1 MRRHTTV
8 RIAIY
13 ALTLSAALSLVSI
26 ATYLIGYR
34 GEWEQVFAAYPA
46 KQRWLW
52 AVALLWSLAAL
63 VAGAALLRRRAWGR
77 TLYVSAAVVA
87 VVAYFMLQPWVLALS
102 AVPVLAVTSAILLS
116 RLGTRYLTDAPAV
129 SAMPPKRTFFAIA
142 ILAVSAIVFTISYQ
156 GVTLRL
162 GWMLTVFHRPGVSF
176 LGALLGLVIG
186 AGLMPKDKRAWA
198 FGMGLMVSV
207 VIMAATVLGYL
218 PYASPLVRLLGPGY
232 REYVIDL
239 KVINTMQVLFGL
251 LAVWMLR
258 KGQVVE
264 PKQPKPPEPTKPL
277 SWPDY
282 R

>member
-1 MRRHTTV
+1 MQRHTTV

-26 ATYLIGYR
+26 ATYLIGYW

-52 AVALLWSLAAL
+52 AVALLWSLATL
-63 VAGAALLRRRAWGR
+63 VAGAALLRRLAWGR

-87 VVAYFMLQPWVLALS
+87 LIAYFVLQPWVLALS
-102 AVPVLAVTSAILLS
+102 AVPVLALTSAILLS
-116 RLGTRYLTDAPAV
+116 RLGTHYLMDAPDGF
-129 SAMPPKRTFFAIA
+129 AMPPKRTLLAIA

-176 LGALLGLVIG
+176 LGALLGLVVG
-186 AGLMPKDKRAWA
+186 AILMPKGKRAWA
-198 FGMGLMVSV
+198 FGIGLMVSV
-207 VIMAATVLGYL
+207 VVMAATVLGYL
-218 PYASPLVRLLGPGY
+218 PYASPLARLLGPGY

-239 KVINTMQVLFGL
+239 KLINTMQVLFGL
-251 LAVWMLR
+251 LGVCMLNKDR
-258 KGQVVE
+258 GIE
-264 PKQPKPPEPTKPL
+264 PKQPKPPKPL

>member
-1 MRRHTTV
+1 MQRHTSV

-26 ATYLIGYR
+26 ATYLIGYQ
-34 GEWEQVFAAYPA
+34 GEWGQVFAAYPVR
-46 KQRWLW
+46 QRCLWL
-52 AVALLWSLAAL
+52 VALLWALAAL
-63 VAGAALLRRRAWGR
+63 VSGGALLCRRAWGR
-77 TLYVSAAVVA
+77 TLYVSAAVVT
-87 VVAYFMLQPWVLALS
+87 VIAYFVLQPWVLALS
-102 AVPVLAVTSAILLS
+102 AVPVLALTSALLLS
-116 RLGTRYLTDAPAV
+116 RLGTGYLMDAPDGF
-129 SAMPPKRTFFAIA
+129 AMPPKRTLLAIA
-142 ILAVSAIVFTISYQ
+142 ILTVSAIVFTISYQ

-162 GWMLTVFHRPGVSF
+162 GWMLVVFHRPGVSF
-176 LGALLGLVIG
+176 LGALLGLVVG
-186 AGLMPKDKRAWA
+186 AILMPKGKRAWA

-251 LAVWMLR
+251 LGVWMLR
-258 KGQVVE
+258 KDQVIE
-264 PKQPKPPEPTKPL
+264 PKQPKPPKPL

>member
-26 ATYLIGYR
+26 ATYLIGYQ
-34 GEWEQVFAAYPA
+34 GEWGEVFAAYSA
-46 KQRWLW
+46 RQRWLW
-52 AVALLWSLAAL
+52 LVALLWSLAAL
-63 VAGAALLRRRAWGR
+63 VSGAALLRRLAWGR

-87 VVAYFMLQPWVLALS
+87 VIAYFVLQPWILALS
-102 AVPVLAVTSAILLS
+102 AVPVLALTSAILLS
-116 RLGTRYLTDAPAV
+116 RFGTSYLTDASDV
-129 SAMPPKRTFFAIA
+129 SATPTKRTLFAMA
-142 ILAVSAIVFTISYQ
+142 VLAVSAIVFTISYQ
-156 GVTLRL
+156 GITLRL

-176 LGALLGLVIG
+176 LGGLLGLVVG

-198 FGMGLMVSV
+198 FGIGLMVSV

-218 PYASPLVRLLGPGY
+218 PYASPFVRLLGPGY
-232 REYVIDL
+232 REYAIDL

-251 LAVWMLR
+251 LGVWMLR
-258 KGQVVE
+258 KDQAIE
-264 PKQPKPPEPTKPL
+264 PKQPKPPKPL